1 MVPVLTHNN
10 QPIIKSHHGS
20 QVVISGQSRVNRVHG
35 DAHAG
40 LLVVELV
47 DENRDVIAT
56 GGFDLLPPLRTP
68 PPPLLVR
75 FALDGVV
82 RDLDVGEVG
91 SLVLVEVPLAGN
103 VETAAGK
110 ESV

>member
-75 FALDGVV
+75 FALNRVV
-82 RDLDVGEVG
+82 RDLDVG
-91 SLVLVEVPLAGN
+91 
-103 VETAAGK
+103 
-110 ESV
+110 

>member
-1 MVPVLTHNN
+1 M
-10 QPIIKSHHGS
+10 K
-20 QVVISGQSRVNRVHG
+20 RKA
-35 DAHAG
+35 DAG

-47 DENRDVIAT
+47 DENRDVIAA
-56 GGFDLLPPLRTP
+56 GGVDLFPPLGLP
-68 PPPLLVR
+68 PPPLFVR
-75 FALDGVV
+75 FALNRVV

-91 SLVLVEVPLAGN
+91 GLVLVEVSFAGD